1 MNLTPLVHAVWMYL
15 VCRPGPEMTMSRE
28 KYDRLI
34 DELPMEWR
42 FVDRATCDL
51 GIEHHQLKGCIIRP
65 LYP

>member
-1 MNLTPLVHAVWMYL
+1 
-15 VCRPGPEMTMSRE
+15 MTMSRE